1 MGEKKKMIEHFNPLE
16 GKFLQVLDKDG
27 NVDKLLEPKLSP
39 ADLKKIYGIM
49 VLTRMADT
57 KALALQRSGRMGT
70 FAQVLG
76 QEAQVAVGLAMQ
88 KQDWFFP
95 SFRELGILLCRGSPL
110 EGFYMVF
117 MGCEEGNRSPKEINN
132 FSVSVPVGSQTVH
145 AVGVAMAAQIRGD
158 KVVSVVAFGDGGTS
172 EGDFHEAMNFAGVF
186 KAPCV
191 FFCQNNQWA
200 ISTPRTIQT
209 ASKTIAQ
216 KAIAYGFQGIQV
228 DGNDPLAIYVA
239 MKEAVNHARQGKGPT
254 LIESLTY
261 RMGAHTTADD
271 PTLYRSDKEVKYW
284 QERDP
289 IKRFRIYLQKKG
301 IWNKKYE
308 EELGKKCTKQIE
320 DAVVKA
326 EKIAAATKPGDM
338 FKYMYAEMTPGLK
351 EQLEYLYENLGAKEE

>member
-1 MGEKKKMIEHFNPLE
+1 MIEHFNPLE
-16 GKFLQVLDKDG
+16 GKFLQILDKDG
-27 NVDKLLEPKLSP
+27 AIDKLLEPKLSS
-39 ADLKKIYGIM
+39 ADLKKIYETM

-95 SFRELGILLCRGSPL
+95 SFRELGILLARGSPL
-110 EGFYMVF
+110 EGFYLTF
-117 MGCEEGNRSPKEINN
+117 MGCEEGNRSPKDINN
-132 FSVSVPVGSQTVH
+132 FPVSVPVGSQTLH
-145 AVGVAMAAQIRGD
+145 GVGVAMAAKIKGD
-158 KVVSVVAFGDGGTS
+158 KVVTVAALGDGGTS

-191 FFCQNNQWA
+191 LFCQNNQWA

-209 ASKTIAQ
+209 ASRTIAQ
-216 KAIAYGFQGIQV
+216 KANAYGFQGIQV
-228 DGNDPLAIYVA
+228 DGNDALAIYA
-239 MKEAVNHARQGKGPT
+239 ATKEAVEHARQGKGPT

-261 RMGAHTTADD
+261 RIGPHTTADD
-271 PTLYRSDKEVKYW
+271 PTLYRSEKEVKYW

-289 IKRFRIYLQKKG
+289 IKRFKIYLQKKG

-308 EELGKKCTKQIE
+308 EDLIKKCTKQIE
-320 DAVVKA
+320 EAVAKA
-326 EKIAAATKPGDM
+326 EKIAKATKPEDM
-338 FKYMYAEMTPGLK
+338 FKYMYEKMTPELK
-351 EQLEYLYENLGAKEE
+351 EQFEYLQENLGAKEE

>member
-1 MGEKKKMIEHFNPLE
+1 MIEHFNPLE
-16 GKFLQVLDKDG
+16 GKFLKILDKDG
-27 NVDKLLEPKLSP
+27 NVDKLLEPKLSS
-39 ADLKKIYGIM
+39 AELKKIYETM

-110 EGFYMVF
+110 EGFYLVF
-117 MGCEEGNRSPKEINN
+117 MGCEEGNRTPKEINN
-132 FSVSVPVGSQTVH
+132 FPVSFPVGSQTVH
-145 AVGVAMAAQIRGD
+145 AVGAAMAAQIKKE

-186 KAPCV
+186 KAPCI

-200 ISTPRTIQT
+200 ISTARKIQT
-209 ASKTIAQ
+209 AAKTIAQ
-216 KAIAYGFQGIQV
+216 KAVAYGFPGIQV
-228 DGNDPLAIYVA
+228 DGNDPLAIYAA
-239 MKEAVNHARQGKGPT
+239 MKEAVDNARQGKGPT

-261 RMGAHTTADD
+261 RVGAHTTADD

-289 IKRFRIYLQKKG
+289 IKRFKIYLQKKG
-301 IWNKKYE
+301 IWSKKYE
-308 EELGKKCTKQIE
+308 EDLVKRCAKQIE
-320 DAVVKA
+320 AAIAKA
-326 EKIAAATKPGDM
+326 EKVAAATKPEDM
-338 FKYMYAEMTPGLK
+338 FKYMYAEMTSELK
-351 EQLEYLYENLGAKEE
+351 EQFEYLQKNLEAKEE

>member
-1 MGEKKKMIEHFNPLE
+1 MIEHFNPLE
-16 GKFLQVLDKDG
+16 GKFLQILDKDG
-27 NVDKLLEPKLSP
+27 AVDKLLEPKLSS
-39 ADLKKIYGIM
+39 ADLKKIYETM

-110 EGFYMVF
+110 ESFYLVF
-117 MGCEEGNRSPKEINN
+117 MGCEEGNRTPKEINN
-132 FSVSVPVGSQTVH
+132 FPVSVPVGSQTVH
-145 AVGVAMAAQIRGD
+145 AVGAAMAAQIKKE

-186 KAPCV
+186 KAPCI

-200 ISTPRTIQT
+200 ISTARKIQT
-209 ASKTIAQ
+209 AAKTIAQ
-216 KAIAYGFQGIQV
+216 KAVAYGFPGIQV
-228 DGNDPLAIYVA
+228 DGNDPLAIYAA
-239 MKEAVNHARQGKGPT
+239 MKEAVDNARQGKGPT

-261 RMGAHTTADD
+261 RIGAHTTADD
-271 PTLYRSDKEVKYW
+271 PTLYRSEKEVKYW

-289 IKRFRIYLQKKG
+289 IKRFKIYLQKKG
-301 IWNKKYE
+301 IWEKKYE
-308 EELGKKCTKQIE
+308 DDLIKKCTKQIE
-320 DAVVKA
+320 EAVAKA
-326 EKIAAATKPGDM
+326 EKVAKATKPEDM
-338 FKYMYAEMTPGLK
+338 FKYMYETLTPELK
-351 EQLEYLYENLGAKEE
+351 EQLEYLHENLGAKEE

>member
-1 MGEKKKMIEHFNPLE
+1 MIEHFNPLE
-16 GKFLQVLDKDG
+16 GKFLQILDKEG
-27 NVDKLLEPKLSP
+27 HVDKLLEPKLSS
-39 ADLKKIYGIM
+39 ADLKKIYETM

-117 MGCEEGNRSPKEINN
+117 MGCEEGNRTPKEINN
-132 FSVSVPVGSQTVH
+132 FPVSVPVGSQTVH
-145 AVGVAMAAQIRGD
+145 AVGAAMAAQIKKE

-186 KAPCV
+186 KAPCI

-200 ISTPRTIQT
+200 ISTARKIQT
-209 ASKTIAQ
+209 AAKTIAQ
-216 KAIAYGFQGIQV
+216 KAVAYGFPGIQV
-228 DGNDPLAIYVA
+228 DGNDPLAIYAA
-239 MKEAVNHARQGKGPT
+239 MKEAVDNARQGKGPT

-261 RMGAHTTADD
+261 RIGAHTTADD
-271 PTLYRSDKEVKYW
+271 PTLYRSEKEVKYW

-289 IKRFRIYLQKKG
+289 IKRFKIYLQKKG
-301 IWNKKYE
+301 IWEKKYE
-308 EELGKKCTKQIE
+308 DDLIKKCTKQIE
-320 DAVVKA
+320 EAVAKA
-326 EKIAAATKPGDM
+326 EKVAKATKPEDM
-338 FKYMYAEMTPGLK
+338 FKYMYETLTPELK
-351 EQLEYLYENLGAKEE
+351 EQLEYLHENLGAKEE